1 MKHLWLNTVLNRP
14 WLILLIGML
23 LITAATMGGKN
34 LYFRGDY
41 KVFFD
46 DDNPQL
52 TAFEHMQSTFNKNEN
67 AAIIIAPKSG
77 NVFSKETLTLIKN
90 MTDQAWLTPN
100 SSRVDSITNYQ
111 HTWAQ
116 EDDLIVEDLVPD
128 LETIDQQTIAR
139 AREVALKEPNLVKRM
154 VSEKGHVAVIN
165 ITVQLPD
172 ADTPKTALDTSIA
185 VNDITGF
192 IIKMTEEYKAQYPD
206 HDFYHTGIV
215 FMS

>member
-154 VSEKGHVAVIN
+154 ILGNNTWLKALMGLMPSSAAVSISARPCCSNAACSGRNAKGR
-165 ITVQLPD
+165 L
-172 ADTPKTALDTSIA
+172 
-185 VNDITGF
+185 
-192 IIKMTEEYKAQYPD
+192 
-206 HDFYHTGIV
+206 
-215 FMS
+215 